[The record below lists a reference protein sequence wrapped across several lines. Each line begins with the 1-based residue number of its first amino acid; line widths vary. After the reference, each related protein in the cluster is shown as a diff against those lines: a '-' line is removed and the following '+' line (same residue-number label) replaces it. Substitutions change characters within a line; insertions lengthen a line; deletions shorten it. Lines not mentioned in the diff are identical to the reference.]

1 MHVLVCTEK
10 QDWVEVKEIDFEL
23 NFLVSNCA
31 SVTSLVHGDFNFIS
45 LLGLLWGLNEWM
57 FIEGLEI
64 AYFTITSFSRFSF
77 GIWPSCIGSDLN

>member
-31 SVTSLVHGDFNFIS
+31 SVTSLVHGDFNVIS
-45 LLGLLWGLNEWM
+45 LLGLL
-57 FIEGLEI
+57 
-64 AYFTITSFSRFSF
+64 
-77 GIWPSCIGSDLN
+77 